1 MRKTKYYFFCSV
13 FIVSFDFGLQINQH
27 LPNIFLCSSIRRFKF
42 IACEK
47 KSILH
52 YKKTHQPN
60 KRRKT
65 HSISWSVWAIKMKQR
80 HSHIKTTD
88 IYTNSYDPEHYKK
101 TDKNNNNN
109 NKTRERQT
117 VLCVE
122 IHWHRCYCRHCCVIC
137 FSFCFFFIAW
147 YARYFWLFTFKC

>member
-1 MRKTKYYFFCSV
+1 
-13 FIVSFDFGLQINQH
+13 
-27 LPNIFLCSSIRRFKF
+27 
-42 IACEK
+42 
-47 KSILH
+47 
-52 YKKTHQPN
+52 
-60 KRRKT
+60 
-65 HSISWSVWAIKMKQR
+65 MKQR

-137 FSFCFFFIAW
+137 FSFCFFLSRGMLDIFDFSHLNVNMFRRRLSLSHFYLPAFHCYNENKNIRKKKKRWKLPFIPKNRV
-147 YARYFWLFTFKC
+147 YAYTAVSVFILCWFFSYFFLFLGGK